1 MFKLAKPFFIA
12 LGLTVLSVTALPVT
26 ALAEEPEWRHATA
39 LTGTPK
45 YPRDFKRFDYA
56 NPDAPK
62 GGLVRQATSNSFDTF
77 NPILQ
82 KGSPTAGL
90 NLIYETLMTSSLD
103 ELDISAAY
111 GQIALETRYPKDYSW
126 VEFRLNPKA
135 RWHDGQ
141 PITAEDVIWSF
152 EKAIE
157 HNQGQRAYYHNVT
170 KAEVLATDVVRFTFD
185 GPDNRELPHIM
196 GQVLVLPKHWW
207 EGTNAKGE
215 QRSIGKST
223 LEIPLGSGPYR
234 MKEFVAG
241 RSVTY
246 ERVPDYWGKDLPVT
260 IGHYNFDQIRY
271 DVYLDQTVLVEAFKG
286 DQYDF
291 RTENSAKNWATQ
303 YKFKA
308 AEEGK
313 VIQEAFDDKASGAM
327 QAFVLNLRLDKFKD
341 PRVRRALNLAFDFEA
356 LAETIFFG
364 QYQRT
369 GSYFAGTELAASDV
383 PTGLELE
390 ILEGVRGEV
399 PEQLFSEPYTN
410 PVGGSP
416 RNVRNNLHEAVKL
429 LKEAGWV
436 LKSGKLVNAKTGEPF
451 TIEFV
456 DNSPSTERIALPYQ
470 SALKRI
476 GIEMTLRIVDTSQYI
491 NRIRSRDFEMTT
503 LGWGQSLS
511 PGNEQRE
518 YWGSVA
524 ADSNSSRNYAGIK
537 NPAIDKLIDRVIF
550 AKDRAELVAATKA
563 LDRVLLWN
571 NYMVPQWY
579 VAKTRT
585 VRWNR
590 FSHPENLPE
599 YNHGFPH
606 IWWYDEEK
614 ARKTGLAR

>member
-1 MFKLAKPFFIA
+1 MYQRTKPLLLA
-12 LGLTVLSVTALPVT
+12 LSLSVLSLTAQ
-26 ALAEEPEWRHATA
+26 AAEPEWQHATA

-45 YPRDFKRFDYA
+45 YPADFARFDYV

-62 GGLVRQATSNSFDTF
+62 GGLLRLATPSGFDTF

-82 KGSPTAGL
+82 KGSLAAGL
-90 NLIYETLMTSSLD
+90 NLVYETLMTSSLD

-111 GQIALETRYPKDYSW
+111 GQIASATRYPDDYSW

-135 RWHDGQ
+135 RWHDGK

-157 HNQGQRAYYHNVT
+157 LNQGQRAYYHNVE
-170 KAEVLATDVVRFTFD
+170 KAEVLAPDLVRFTFD
-185 GPDNRELPHIM
+185 GPNNRELPHIM
-196 GQVLVLPKHWW
+196 GQILIMPKHWW
-207 EGTNAKGE
+207 EGTDGKGE
-215 QRSIGKST
+215 QRSIAKSS
-223 LEIPLGSGPYR
+223 LESPLGSGPYR
-234 MKEFVAG
+234 MKTFIAG

-246 ERVPDYWGKDLPVT
+246 ERVADYWGADEPLNV
-260 IGHYNFDQIRY
+260 GRYNFDEIRY
-271 DVYLDQTVLVEAFKG
+271 DVYLDQDVLIQAFKG

-303 YKFKA
+303 YNFKA

-327 QAFVLNLRLDKFKD
+327 QAFVLNLRLEKFQD

-356 LAETIFFG
+356 LADTIFFG

-369 GSYFAGTELAASDV
+369 SSYFAGTELAASGV
-383 PTGLELE
+383 PTGLELD
-390 ILEGVRGEV
+390 ILEEVRGQV
-399 PEQLFSEPYTN
+399 PEALFNEPYTN

-416 RNVRNNLHEAVKL
+416 RNVRNNLRQAVGL

-436 LKSGKLVNAKTGEPF
+436 LKDGKLVNAETGEPF

-476 GIEMTLRIVDTSQYI
+476 GIEMSLRIVDTSQYI
-491 NRIRSRDFEMTT
+491 NRIRNRDFEMTT

-518 YWGSVA
+518 YWGSEA

-537 NPAIDKLIDRVIF
+537 NPAVDTLINRVIF
-550 AKDRAELVAATKA
+550 AKDRDELVAATKA

-571 NYMVPQWY
+571 DYMVPQWY

-606 IWWYDEEK
+606 IWWYDKDK
-614 ARKTGLAR
+614 ATQFGLAQ